1 MREVVISGSGVFTP
15 PEVITNE
22 ELVAA
27 FNAFA
32 DKHNALYADAIAAG
46 EREAIPHS
54 DVDFIVKASGIER
67 RHVMDKSGVLDPD
80 VMHPLLRQREDDE
93 PGIMTEMAVD
103 AARQAMAQAG
113 RSSDQIDAVIC
124 AASNHERAYP
134 AVAIE
139 VQEALGIEGFAYD
152 MNVACSSATFAVQ
165 NAADMIR
172 SGSANTVLIVNPEI
186 CSGHLEWRDRDC
198 HFIFG
203 DVCTALVVEAMEAAT
218 SDHQFEVLGTR
229 LITTFSNNIR
239 NNNGFLRRT
248 RPDGLDDRRDMQFM
262 QNGRQV
268 FKQVVPMVSDLIVD
282 HLSLIHI

>member
-22 ELVAA
+22 ELVTA

-32 DKHNALYADAIAAG
+32 DKHNALHADAIAAG

-152 MNVACSSATFAVQ
+152 
-165 NAADMIR
+165 R
-172 SGSANTVLIVNPEI
+172 
-186 CSGHLEWRDRDC
+186 
-198 HFIFG
+198 
-203 DVCTALVVEAMEAAT
+203 T
-218 SDHQFEVLGTR
+218 SPA
-229 LITTFSNNIR
+229 
-239 NNNGFLRRT
+239 RRPPLPCRT
-248 RPDGLDDRRDMQFM
+248 QPT
-262 QNGRQV
+262 
-268 FKQVVPMVSDLIVD
+268 
-282 HLSLIHI
+282 

>member
-1 MREVVISGSGVFTP
+1 
-15 PEVITNE
+15 
-22 ELVAA
+22 
-27 FNAFA
+27 
-32 DKHNALYADAIAAG
+32 
-46 EREAIPHS
+46 
-54 DVDFIVKASGIER
+54 
-67 RHVMDKSGVLDPD
+67 MDKSGVLDPD

-172 SGSANTVLIVNPEI
+172 SSSANTVLIVNPEI
-186 CSGHLEWRDRDC
+186 CSDTLSG
-198 HFIFG
+198 
-203 DVCTALVVEAMEAAT
+203 VTAIAT
-218 SDHQFEVLGTR
+218 SSSVMCARHW
-229 LITTFSNNIR
+229 S
-239 NNNGFLRRT
+239 LRPW
-248 RPDGLDDRRDMQFM
+248 RPQRPTISSRCSAPG
-262 QNGRQV
+262 
-268 FKQVVPMVSDLIVD
+268 
-282 HLSLIHI
+282 